1 MYLSLQHTS
10 CQSLRGFGQ
19 TTSHLNLDLPFYSFQ
34 NKDSV
39 PTLASASAS
48 AIISANLRDNVIS
61 QYMIKDIKMNKIT
74 PVCNLAS
81 YHFGKLCIQ
90 CQGFP
95 TKHSQVVNSGAKQLQ
110 VICCISPSSSFSP
123 LGLGYLICK
132 AEGVSVCM
140 CECVHTH
147 LCSQIWRSCL
157 EGPLED

>member
-61 QYMIKDIKMNKIT
+61 QHMIKDIKMNKIA

-81 YHFGKLCIQ
+81 YHLGKLCIQ
-90 CQGFP
+90 CQVFQQS
-95 TKHSQVVNSGAKQLQ
+95 TAK
-110 VICCISPSSSFSP
+110 
-123 LGLGYLICK
+123 
-132 AEGVSVCM
+132 
-140 CECVHTH
+140 
-147 LCSQIWRSCL
+147 W
-157 EGPLED
+157 